1 MAQVTRDFDKLNEP
15 PSRKEPKGEKE
26 TTPMQPS
33 NSRAASLSLSQLDF
47 RSLVEKE
54 GRWGDRWVFLFV
66 FIFDGKESISRE
78 RASSLLFHPL

>member
-33 NSRAASLSLSQLDF
+33 NSRAASLSLSLNSAF
-47 RSLVEKE
+47 ALVEKE

>member
-1 MAQVTRDFDKLNEP
+1 MNLPAER
-15 PSRKEPKGEKE
+15 SRREKKRRRQCSQAI
-26 TTPMQPS
+26 PGLLL
-33 NSRAASLSLSQLDF
+33 SLSLSQLGF